1 MRLQAR
7 SEQGIKTLMDE
18 KQSKNDEFSFHLDST
33 KTENV
38 TRRNYSIFEFDK
50 PYLGGDI
57 GKGTFVGFRQL
68 FDVI

>member
-1 MRLQAR
+1 
-7 SEQGIKTLMDE
+7 MDE

-38 TRRNYSIFEFDK
+38 TRRFFKAIFEFDK
-50 PYLGGDI
+50 PCSGRDI
-57 GKGTFVGFRQL
+57 GKGTFVDFRQL